1 MVGKYGEPLRS
12 RVSRRQFLSSASAAG
27 DAGMKGVPRVRQG
40 LKRKENGLI
49 RLAANLSMM
58 FTEVPFLERFA
69 AAAQAG
75 FRGVEYLFPYD
86 VPAEEIRERLERHGL
101 SQVLFN
107 FPAGDWARGERGIAA
122 LPERVDEFRSGV
134 ANALHYARAT
144 GCRKLHVM
152 PGKLPAGADRET
164 YLDTFVA
171 NLIFAA
177 DATVADAIDLMI
189 EPINTRV
196 DIPGYLLDRT
206 DLAMQLI
213 ARAARPNIRLQFDL
227 YHVQIMEGDL
237 TRSIA
242 RLLPSI
248 GHIQLADNP
257 GRNEPGTGEINFD
270 WLLQRIDALGYPGWI
285 GCEYKPRGPT
295 AAGLAWAERFLA

>member
-1 MVGKYGEPLRS
+1 LTK
-12 RVSRRQFLSSASAAG
+12 
-27 DAGMKGVPRVRQG
+27 
-40 LKRKENGLI
+40 
-49 RLAANLSMM
+49 LAANLSMM

-75 FRGVEYLFPYD
+75 FRGVEYLFPYE
-86 VPAEEIRERLERHGL
+86 ASAGEIRERLEQHKL

-107 FPAGDWARGERGIAA
+107 LPAGDWAKGERGIAA
-122 LPERVDEFRSGV
+122 LPERVEEFRSGV
-134 ANALHYARAT
+134 VKALDYARVT
-144 GCRKLHVM
+144 GCRKLHAM
-152 PGKLPAGADRET
+152 PGKLHQGADREACHK
-164 YLDTFVA
+164 TFVS

-177 DATVADAIDLMI
+177 DAIVGDGIELMI

-213 ARAARPNIRLQFDL
+213 TRAARPNIRLQYDI
-227 YHVQIMEGDL
+227 YHMQIMEGDL
-237 TRSIA
+237 ARSIE

-257 GRNEPGTGEINFD
+257 GRNEPGTGEINYE
-270 WLLQRIDALGYPGWI
+270 WLLQRIDALGYAGWI
-285 GCEYKPRGPT
+285 GCEYKPRGQT
-295 AAGLAWAERFLA
+295 VAGLAWAKRFLG

>member
-1 MVGKYGEPLRS
+1 VIK
-12 RVSRRQFLSSASAAG
+12 
-27 DAGMKGVPRVRQG
+27 
-40 LKRKENGLI
+40 
-49 RLAANLSMM
+49 LAANLSMM

-75 FRGVEYLFPYD
+75 FRGVEYLFPYEA
-86 VPAEEIRERLERHGL
+86 PAAEIRDRLQRHGL

-107 FPAGDWARGERGIAA
+107 TPSGNWAQGERGIAS
-122 LPERVDEFRSGV
+122 LPERIDEFRAGV
-134 ANALHYARAT
+134 DNALQYARAT

-152 PGKLPAGADRET
+152 PGKLPENADRKR
-164 YLDTFVA
+164 YLQVFVD

-177 DATVADAIDLMI
+177 DAVVGDGIEIMI

-206 DLAMQLI
+206 DLAMELI
-213 ARAARPNIRLQFDL
+213 TRAARPNIRLQFDI

-237 TRSIA
+237 ARSIE
-242 RLLPSI
+242 RLLPFI
-248 GHIQLADNP
+248 GHMQLADNP
-257 GRNEPGTGEINFD
+257 GRNEPGTGEIHYE

-285 GCEYKPRGPT
+285 GCEYKPRGQT
-295 AAGLAWAERFLA
+295 LAGLAWATRHLA